1 MDIKEILNKAES
13 LSEAALLFFGKNNY
27 TNREKIK
34 RMIFEENIDWKE
46 WLQNKKDEKKKY
58 CLNCGKE
65 LEGSQQK
72 FCSSSCAAKI
82 NNLGVVRHGKKKNK
96 HCLNC
101 GNKLKETQKKYC
113 CSFCRKDFQYKEYIE
128 GWKNSKE
135 TGLKG
140 TYNISRYLR
149 QYMVEKFSNK
159 CQICGWS
166 EVNPFTNRIPLEI
179 HHIDGNYLNNSED
192 NLQLL
197 CPNCHSLTST
207 YKAANKNGRKERKKY
222 R

>member
-1 MDIKEILNKAES
+1 MELNEILDKSNT
-13 LSEAALLFFGKNNY
+13 LSEVSLFLFKKNNY
-27 TNREKIK
+27 TNREKVK
-34 RMIFEENIDWKE
+34 KLMLEEGIDWKE
-46 WLQNKKDEKKKY
+46 WLQIKKDEKKKY

-65 LEGSQQK
+65 LKRGQHK

-82 NNLGVVRHGKKKNK
+82 NNLGVVRYGKKKNK
-96 HCLNC
+96 QCLNC

-113 CSFCRKDFQYKEYIE
+113 CSFCHKDFQYKEYIE
-128 GWKNSKE
+128 GWKNGKK

-140 TYNISRYLR
+140 AYNIFNYLR
-149 QYMVEKFSNK
+149 QYMVEKFNNK
-159 CQICGWS
+159 CQICGWG
-166 EVNPFTNRIPLEI
+166 EINPFTNKIPLEI

-207 YKAANKNGRKERKKY
+207 YKAANRNGRKERKKY